1 MYKTHL
7 DKFLYNRYNEKEV
20 FFKYSNQRS
29 IVMKRNQ
36 WLKNL
41 LLILLCCLTVV
52 QTACTPPLDTTST
65 TSPEENPP
73 ADSPEEKPS
82 KEKPVVLKTGGMLN
96 DARYTD
102 SEFYLTTK
110 DGTECRL
117 TLDGKNGW
125 RLQALD
131 PDVLRSGYI
140 AFEDVGAAQSL
151 AKYMGEDYNTAH
163 SPLTV
168 THSENAVT
176 VRGKDID
183 TYVTI
188 QIGASF
194 NISFHGKNDDV
205 LMNVSYISAYGK
217 IVTMRGKL
225 TPDEAVV
232 GGGQRFDAVNRRN
245 TSMKLYTY
253 DAYNADGGKGTYV
266 AIPLFATSRGGG
278 MFINRYETMTAE
290 FDKTN
295 VNEWSIKL
303 ENDLMDAYFYADGAI
318 SDVLHAYTDLTGHAT
333 LPEEWG
339 QGVLV
344 CRYSPDFQKLDV
356 DQKVYS
362 ALEEIPGYESLYAD
376 NKKTTLAKDA
386 TLNDKQYLY
395 NSSGRTQYYY
405 LDGQF
410 IRVSPKGNPNGSGVR
425 EVVEGLIG
433 AGMKP
438 TAVMLEAFPWTSIGN
453 NSENEQELKNI
464 IAWLDSLGIKT
475 MLYMAVAGIGTS
487 FDGYKSEYYL
497 TATVNGEV
505 TSAIPKVDK
514 SENPDAAGSRT
525 QRYLDITNPEAV
537 EWYLDSM
544 WAKLLEFGI
553 DGIKIDFCETMPN
566 EGTYPNGMTLKYNW
580 YNSTLFASE
589 GDTIHHAYST
599 YFISLFYRSML
610 EQKAAKNIDD
620 GFVVLS
626 RGGGIG
632 SQRSPYMWAGDQ
644 TRIFH
649 NLSTQ
654 LIAML
659 TSGASGIPFMTYDMA
674 GYAYSSTGGYFKEG
688 ALELESEVFTR
699 SIQYTAFTSVIQTHG
714 DVRHLYQLTE
724 EAQRIS
730 ASYTTIHNE
739 LMPYIRKIS
748 HLACDTGMPMT
759 RAMIL
764 YVPNDKNVYD
774 IDDEYMFGDA
784 LLVAPILTE
793 ATTSREVYLPEGTW
807 IDLLSG
813 EKYEVGASGKTLTV
827 NATMEQIPVFLN
839 ANSADAQS
847 LLSVFNGETWQDI
860 NGGHA
865 ITLG

>member
-1 MYKTHL
+1 
-7 DKFLYNRYNEKEV
+7 
-20 FFKYSNQRS
+20 
-29 IVMKRNQ
+29 MKNN
-36 WLKNL
+36 WLKTL
-41 LLILLCCLTVV
+41 LVLLLCCVTVL
-52 QTACTPPLDTTST
+52 QSACTTPVESTEATTPST
-65 TSPEENPP
+65 PELPDPEPDGGKQENG
-73 ADSPEEKPS
+73 ATILE
-82 KEKPVVLKTGGMLN
+82 TGAMLN
-96 DARYTD
+96 DARYTAT
-102 SEFYLTTK
+102 EFYFTTK
-110 DGTECRL
+110 DSTECRL
-117 TLDGKNGW
+117 TLDGENGW

-131 PDVLRSGYI
+131 PDVVGGGY
-140 AFEDVGAAQSL
+140 ASFKDMGAAQSL
-151 AKYMGEDYNTAH
+151 AMYMGEDYNKVH
-163 SPLTV
+163 SPITV
-168 THSENAVT
+168 TCKDNTATIQS
-176 VRGKDID
+176 KDID
-183 TYVTI
+183 TYVTV
-188 QIGASF
+188 GLGNKFSVA
-194 NISFHGKNDDV
+194 FHQKSGDD
-205 LMNVSYISAYGK
+205 LMNVSYISAFGN
-217 IVTMRGKL
+217 IITMRGKL
-225 TPDEAVV
+225 TEDEAVL
-232 GGGQRFDAVNRRN
+232 GGGQRFDTVNRRG

-303 ENDLMDAYFYADGAI
+303 ENNLMDAYFYADGSIA
-318 SDVLHAYTDLTGHAT
+318 DVLHSYTDLTGHAT

-356 DQKVYS
+356 DQKVYNT
-362 ALEEIPGYESLYAD
+362 LEEIPGYESLYAD

-386 TLNDKQYLY
+386 VLNDKQYLY

-438 TAVMLEAFPWTSIGN
+438 TAVMLEAFPWSSIGN
-453 NSENEQELKNI
+453 NAENEQELKNI
-464 IAWLDSLGIKT
+464 IAWLDSLDIKT

-487 FDGYKSEYYL
+487 FEGYKKEYYL

-525 QRYLDITNPEAV
+525 QRYLDITNAEAV
-537 EWYLDSM
+537 EWYLESM
-544 WAKLLEFGI
+544 WAKLLELGI

-566 EGTYPNGMTLKYNW
+566 EGTYPNGMTLQYNW
-580 YNSTLFASE
+580 HDPSLFASE
-589 GDTIHHAYST
+589 GDTIHHAYSS
-599 YFISLFYRSML
+599 YFIALFYRSML
-610 EQKAAKNIDD
+610 EQKKAKNIDD

-644 TRIFH
+644 TRVFH

-674 GYAYSSTGGYFKEG
+674 GYAYSSTGGYFQEG
-688 ALELESEVFTR
+688 ALELESEVFIR

-748 HLACDTGMPMT
+748 QFACDTGMPMT

-764 YVPNDKNVYD
+764 YAPNDKNVYD

-793 ATTSREVYLPEGTW
+793 ATTSREVYLPAGTW

-813 EKYEVGASGKTLTV
+813 QKYVVTAEGRTLTV

-839 ANSADAQS
+839 AKSADASS
-847 LLSVFNGETWQDI
+847 LLEVFNGETWQAI

-865 ITLG
+865 ITLE